1 MTWAG
6 SGKKKR
12 WGWGQRSFYIPQQR
26 KLRCLLSLHL
36 IHYSATVVGKYC
48 CVAVSVSSLSLSLQD
63 AAPLNFP
70 LNMDRLASEAE
81 DETDSVFV
89 GEESDVSSRPSS
101 RASSTGRLS
110 PALESTSEDMEN
122 VAWEDLPLEKIYEL
136 FASLR
141 GVQRAF
147 GALKSRLG
155 ADGLEGMALFHFSLE
170 VH

>member
-1 MTWAG
+1 
-6 SGKKKR
+6 
-12 WGWGQRSFYIPQQR
+12 
-26 KLRCLLSLHL
+26 
-36 IHYSATVVGKYC
+36 
-48 CVAVSVSSLSLSLQD
+48 
-63 AAPLNFP
+63 
-70 LNMDRLASEAE
+70 MDRLASEAE

-136 FASLR
+136 FAHASSLR

-155 ADGLEGMALFHFSLE
+155 ADWLEGMALFRFLKEKLSSQKTWKARDVVQLLE
-170 VH
+170 KRANQNVYLQQKAAEGVRVMIGEGGREREGGRGRERKREGGREGEIECV

>member
-1 MTWAG
+1 
-6 SGKKKR
+6 
-12 WGWGQRSFYIPQQR
+12 
-26 KLRCLLSLHL
+26 
-36 IHYSATVVGKYC
+36 
-48 CVAVSVSSLSLSLQD
+48 
-63 AAPLNFP
+63 
-70 LNMDRLASEAE
+70 MDRLASLASEAE

-136 FASLR
+136 FAHASSLR

-155 ADGLEGMALFHFSLE
+155 ADWLEGMALFRLPQGETELSEDMESAGRRAVARETSQPECLLAAE
-170 VH
+170 GSGGSESDDR